1 MAKTT
6 TTTPPPVQP
15 VDPSQWRRIADSEL
29 PEAIA
34 ELSKHV
40 TKKEAS
46 SPAMVRRLARR
57 LDGAFLLTLN
67 VPPPTLSVWNP
78 RDGAGSVTMA
88 FRIPDALALLKRAD
102 GGPEAELVRRR
113 EAVAKFQAKELEKR
127 RATKDAEAA
136 TKAAKAKAADEAKRF
151 HSAEWS
157 ALPAPL
163 RTMLRLALVVEKR
176 DAELA
181 ADLRLAVAASLRAD
195 DASDFPRA
203 PWWEGIDL
211 TAVPKVLTV
220 EEQRDQVTLSEI
232 PPDKLVLLKVLCG
245 DVPAAIA
252 KRWREIQERRA

>member
-113 EAVAKFQAKELEKR
+113 EAVAKFQAKEAEKR
-127 RATKDAEAA
+127 RA
-136 TKAAKAKAADEAKRF
+136 AKAQEEASKAEKAKRLDEEKRF
-151 HSAEWS
+151 HAAAW
-157 ALPAPL
+157 AGLPAHARALL
-163 RTMLRLALVVEKR
+163 RFALAIEKLDVET
-176 DAELA
+176 A
-181 ADLRLAVAASLRAD
+181 ADARLAVAASLRAD
-195 DASDFPRA
+195 DAADFPKA

-211 TAVPKVLTV
+211 TAVPKVLT
-220 EEQRDQVTLSEI
+220 EAEQHQQAVLATI
-232 PPDKLVLLKVLCG
+232 PHDKMILLKVLCG
-245 DVPAAIA
+245 DNPAAIA
-252 KRWREIQERRA
+252 KRWTEIVDRRA

>member
-1 MAKTT
+1 MSKITAPT
-6 TTTPPPVQP
+6 PVQP
-15 VDPSQWRRIADSEL
+15 VDPSQWRPIADDEL

-113 EAVAKFQAKELEKR
+113 EAVAKFQAKEAEKR
-127 RATKDAEAA
+127 RAAKAQEEA
-136 TKAAKAKAADEAKRF
+136 TKAEKAKRLDEEKRF
-151 HSAEWS
+151 HAAEWA
-157 ALPAPL
+157 ALPSPMRA
-163 RTMLRLALVVEKR
+163 MLRLALAIADREP
-176 DAELA
+176 ELA

-195 DASDFPRA
+195 DAADFPKA

-211 TAVPKVLTV
+211 TAVPKVLT
-220 EEQRDQVTLSEI
+220 EAEQHQQAVLATI
-232 PPDKLVLLKVLCG
+232 PPDRLVILKCLHG
-245 DVPAAIA
+245 DNPAKIA
-252 KRWREIQERRA
+252 RHWSEIQERRA